1 MVLSAQSIRKAGVIK
16 PFHERTIHMGMSF
29 GLGPNGYDV
38 RIAESIIIPPKGCVL
53 ASTVEYFEM
62 PDNLMAR
69 VADKSTWAR
78 RFLSIF
84 NTTIDAG
91 WKGYLTLELVN
102 NGDSVLK
109 IDEGSPIAKIVFECL
124 DEPTELLYDGGYQD
138 QRQGGQP
145 AKDQDELPGLQDD
158 GPLFNAKPKSKPKRH
173 KVRIESDEYACSC
186 GARWDKSEGDKHP

>member
-1 MVLSAQSIRKAGVIK
+1 MILSAQSIRKANIIT

-38 RIAESIIIPPKGCVL
+38 RISESVIIPPKGCVL

-78 RFLSIF
+78 RFMSIF

-102 NGDSVLK
+102 HGDSVIS
-109 IDEGSPIAKIVFECL
+109 IDANSPIAKIVFERL
-124 DEPTELLYDGGYQD
+124 DEPTEMLYDGAYQD
-138 QRQGGQP
+138 QKAGGQP
-145 AKDQDELPGLQDD
+145 PVVQEELPGLHDEPQL
-158 GPLFNAKPKSKPKRH
+158 PLNATIHR
-173 KVRIESDEYACSC
+173 VRREGDEYACSC
-186 GARWDKSEGDKHP
+186 GVRWDKSEGKNHP

>member
-1 MVLSAQSIRKAGVIK
+1 MILSAQSIRKANIIK

-38 RIAESIIIPPKGCVL
+38 RISESVIIPPKGCVL

-102 NGDSVLK
+102 HGDSVIS
-109 IDEGSPIAKIVFECL
+109 IDANSPIAKIVFEKL
-124 DEPTELLYDGGYQD
+124 DEPTEAIYDGAYQN
-138 QRQGGQP
+138 QKAGGQP
-145 AKDQDELPGLQDD
+145 ASIQEELPGLSDQPEL
-158 GPLFNAKPKSKPKRH
+158 PLKPH
-173 KVRIESDEYACSC
+173 KIRLEGDEYACSC
-186 GARWDKSEGDKHP
+186 GARWDKSEGKKHP

>member
-1 MVLSAQSIRKAGVIK
+1 MILSAQSIRKANIIK

-38 RIAESIIIPPKGCVL
+38 RINESVIIPAKGCIL

-102 NGDSVLK
+102 NSDQVIS
-109 IDEGSPIAKIVFECL
+109 IEANSPIAKIVFERL
-124 DEPTELLYDGGYQD
+124 DEPTELTYDGAYQN
-138 QRQGGQP
+138 QQSGGRPPVVQE
-145 AKDQDELPGLQDD
+145 ELPNLSNEPEL
-158 GPLFNAKPKSKPKRH
+158 PLKSH
-173 KVRIESDEYACSC
+173 KVRLEADEYACSC
-186 GARWDKSEGDKHP
+186 GARWDKSEGRQHP

>member
-1 MVLSAQSIRKAGVIK
+1 MILSAQSIRKANIIK

-38 RIAESIIIPPKGCVL
+38 RISESVIIPPKGCVL
-53 ASTVEYFEM
+53 ASSVEYFEM

-102 NGDSVLK
+102 HGDTVIS
-109 IDEGSPIAKIVFECL
+109 IDANSPIAKIVFERL
-124 DEPTELLYDGGYQD
+124 DEPTEAVYDGAYQN
-138 QRQGGQP
+138 QQAGGQP
-145 AKDQDELPGLQDD
+145 PAVQEELPGLDSDQHEL
-158 GPLFNAKPKSKPKRH
+158 PLKQH
-173 KVRIESDEYACSC
+173 KVRREGDEYACSC
-186 GARWDKSEGDKHP
+186 GKRWDKTDGKDHP